1 MSGYVVDMEGRFRL
15 TKKPP
20 FLTPGYQAVGQKLDD
35 VKGIRKRV
43 LLEKD
48 TTYDVPL
55 QPQQTVVQFNS
66 TYLETTGRNER
77 RRGDAVGWGLALG
90 FVGLSV
96 SNGIIFAIMRFITDF
111 NIVYLSVCLILAFS
125 MILLFF
131 VPLINV
137 LSTELLTT
145 WHYPIRFNR
154 KTRKVYVRQ
163 YNRKVEVYNWDEL
176 TFFIAYISEDRDI
189 RAVTFDKDGETVTG
203 MFALAF
209 QNNVID
215 QSLISY
221 FEFIR
226 RYMEGDDQQLK
237 EVKEAIR
244 YIYPI
249 HKKRE
254 TPLMSFKRL
263 ILNVLYYS
271 HENIEYPE
279 RTFRFYPVTLVILPL
294 LALRYV
300 GRVISMLTSYRHRFS
315 RQIEAECQIDPNDPY
330 DLNKNLPEGN
340 LEQRNQPIWKTV
352 SYSVGIAI
360 ATIAMLFVGAFIIDM
375 MGAVRPHG
383 DYPSMVGKLWYVV
396 SLGWLF

>member
-43 LLEKD
+43 PLEKD
-48 TTYDVPL
+48 KTYDVPL

-77 RRGDAVGWGLALG
+77 RRGDAVAWGLSLG
-90 FVGLSV
+90 FVGLSMT
-96 SNGIIFAIMRFITDF
+96 SLYEFLLADLIDNFDIFILSIVVFFIVMMP
-111 NIVYLSVCLILAFS
+111 I
-125 MILLFF
+125 FF
-131 VPLINV
+131 GLLINM
-137 LSTELLTT
+137 LSTELFTT

-163 YNRKVEVYNWDEL
+163 YNRKVEVYNWDDL

-209 QNNVID
+209 KNDVFD
-215 QSLISY
+215 KSLISY

-263 ILNVLYYS
+263 ILNEVHHD
-271 HENIEYPE
+271 HENMEYPE
-279 RTFRFYPVTLVILPL
+279 HTFEFQPVTLVILPL

-315 RQIEAECQIDPNDPY
+315 SDIQAECQIDPHDPY
-330 DLNKNLPEGN
+330 DLNKHLPAGN
-340 LEQRNQPIWKTV
+340 LEQRNQPMWKTV
-352 SYSVGIAI
+352 VYSLGIAI
-360 ATIAMLFVGAFIIDM
+360 ATIAMIFVGAFIIDL
-375 MGAVRPHG
+375 MGAARPHG

-396 SLGWLF
+396 SLGWLS

>member
-43 LLEKD
+43 PLEKD
-48 TTYDVPL
+48 KNYDVPL

-77 RRGDAVGWGLALG
+77 RRGDAVGWGLFLLFITLSITTLYKFVLADLINNFDVFSLG
-90 FVGLSV
+90 VAVFFFISMFIT
-96 SNGIIFAIMRFITDF
+96 IIF
-111 NIVYLSVCLILAFS
+111 
-125 MILLFF
+125 
-131 VPLINV
+131 LINI
-137 LSTELLTT
+137 LSTELFTT

-163 YNRKVEVYNWDEL
+163 YNRKVEVYNWDDL

-279 RTFRFYPVTLVILPL
+279 RTFRFYPVILVILPL
-294 LALRYV
+294 LALRYA
-300 GRVISMLTSYRHRFS
+300 GRVISMLTSYRHCFS
-315 RQIEAECQIDPNDPY
+315 PDIQAECQIDPSDPY
-330 DLNKNLPEGN
+330 DLNKHLPAGN
-340 LEQRNQPIWKTV
+340 LEQRNQPMWKTV
-352 SYSVGIAI
+352 VYSVGIAI
-360 ATIAMLFVGAFIIDM
+360 ATIAMIFVGAFMIDV
-375 MGAVRPHG
+375 MGAARPHG

-396 SLGWLF
+396 SLGWLV

>member
-20 FLTPGYQAVGQKLDD
+20 FLTSGYQAVGQKLAD
-35 VKGIRKRV
+35 VKGIHETVPLDKY
-43 LLEKD
+43 K
-48 TTYDVPL
+48 TYDVPL
-55 QPQQTVVQFNS
+55 HPQQTVVQFNS

-77 RRGDAVGWGLALG
+77 RRGDAVGWGLFLG

-96 SNGIIFAIMRFITDF
+96 SNGILYMIIRFITDF
-111 NIVYLSVCLILAFS
+111 DIVYLSVGLILAFS
-125 MILLFF
+125 MILFF
-131 VPLINV
+131 APLINV
-137 LSTELLTT
+137 LSTELFTT
-145 WHYPIRFNR
+145 WHFPIRFNR

-163 YNRKVEVYNWDEL
+163 YNRKVEVYNWDDL
-176 TFFIAYISEDRDI
+176 TFFIAYINEDRDI
-189 RAVTFDKDGETVTG
+189 RAVTFDQDGETVTG

-209 QNNVID
+209 QCNVFD
-215 QSLISY
+215 THLISY

-237 EVKEAIR
+237 EVKEAVR

-249 HKKRE
+249 HSKRE

-263 ILNVLYYS
+263 ILNVVHYS
-271 HENIEYPE
+271 HENMEYPK
-279 RTFRFYPVTLVILPL
+279 RTFRFYPVTIVILPL

-315 RQIEAECQIDPNDPY
+315 KAIEAECQIDPNDPY
-330 DLNKNLPEGN
+330 DLNKHLPEGN

-352 SYSVGIAI
+352 VYSLGIII
-360 ATIAMLFVGAFIIDM
+360 ATIIMIFIGAFIIDM
-375 MGAVRPHG
+375 IGAARPHG
-383 DYPSMVGKLWYVV
+383 DYPSMVDKLWYLI

>member
-20 FLTPGYQAVGQKLDD
+20 FLTPGYQAVGQKIDK
-35 VKGIRKRV
+35 VKGIHKRV
-43 LLEKD
+43 PLEKD
-48 TTYDVPL
+48 KTYDVPL
-55 QPQQTVVQFNS
+55 HPQQTVVQFNS

-77 RRGDAVGWGLALG
+77 RRGDAVGWGLIIG
-90 FVGLSV
+90 FVGLSMT
-96 SNGIIFAIMRFITDF
+96 SLYGFLLADLINNFDIFILS
-111 NIVYLSVCLILAFS
+111 IVV
-125 MILLFF
+125 FF
-131 VPLINV
+131 VVIIPIFFGLLVNV
-137 LSTELLTT
+137 LSTELFTT

-163 YNRKVEVYNWDEL
+163 YNRKVEVYNWDDL
-176 TFFIAYISEDRDI
+176 TFFIAYINEDRDI

-209 QNNVID
+209 QNNVFD
-215 QSLISY
+215 KSLISY

-263 ILNVLYYS
+263 ILNVVHYS
-271 HENIEYPE
+271 HENMEYPE

-294 LALRYV
+294 LTLRYV

-315 RQIEAECQIDPNDPY
+315 KAIEVECQIDPNDPY
-330 DLNKNLPEGN
+330 DLNKHLPEGN
-340 LEQRNQPIWKTV
+340 LEQSNQPIWKTV
-352 SYSVGIAI
+352 VYSLGIII
-360 ATIAMLFVGAFIIDM
+360 ATIAMIFVGAFIIDM
-375 MGAVRPHG
+375 MGAARPHG
-383 DYPSMVGKLWYVV
+383 DYPSMVDKLWYLIG
-396 SLGWLF
+396 LGWL

>member
-35 VKGIRKRV
+35 VKGIHKRV
-43 LLEKD
+43 PLEKD

-90 FVGLSV
+90 AL
-96 SNGIIFAIMRFITDF
+96 ALFITSQSKFLFVNLINDF
-111 NIVYLSVCLILAFS
+111 NILIL
-125 MILLFF
+125 ILIIYSAVIMTMFYGLL
-131 VPLINV
+131 VNV
-137 LSTELLTT
+137 LSTELFTT

-163 YNRKVEVYNWDEL
+163 YNRKVEVYNWDDL

-279 RTFRFYPVTLVILPL
+279 RTFRFYPVILVILPL
-294 LALRYV
+294 LALRYA
-300 GRVISMLTSYRHRFS
+300 GRVISMLTSYRHCFS
-315 RQIEAECQIDPNDPY
+315 PDIQAECQIDPSDPY
-330 DLNKNLPEGN
+330 DLNKHLPAGN
-340 LEQRNQPIWKTV
+340 LEQRNQPMWKTV
-352 SYSVGIAI
+352 VYSVGIAI
-360 ATIAMLFVGAFIIDM
+360 ATIAMIFVGAFMIDV
-375 MGAVRPHG
+375 MGAARPHG

-396 SLGWLF
+396 SLGWLV

>member
-43 LLEKD
+43 PLEKD
-48 TTYDVPL
+48 KNYDVPL

-90 FVGLSV
+90 AL
-96 SNGIIFAIMRFITDF
+96 ALFITSQSKFLFVNLINDF
-111 NIVYLSVCLILAFS
+111 NILIL
-125 MILLFF
+125 ILIIYSAVIMTMFYGLL
-131 VPLINV
+131 VNV
-137 LSTELLTT
+137 LSTELFTT

-163 YNRKVEVYNWDEL
+163 YNRKVEVYNWDDL
-176 TFFIAYISEDRDI
+176 SFFIAYISEDRDI

-237 EVKEAIR
+237 EVKEAVR

-249 HKKRE
+249 HSKRE

-263 ILNVLYYS
+263 ILNVVHYS
-271 HENIEYPE
+271 HENMEYPK
-279 RTFRFYPVTLVILPL
+279 RTFRFYPVTIVILPL

-315 RQIEAECQIDPNDPY
+315 KAIEVECQVDSNDPY
-330 DLNKNLPEGN
+330 DLNKHLPEGN

-352 SYSVGIAI
+352 VYSLGIII
-360 ATIAMLFVGAFIIDM
+360 ATIIMIFIGAFIIDM
-375 MGAVRPHG
+375 IGAARPHG
-383 DYPSMVGKLWYVV
+383 DYPSMVDKLWYLI

>member
-43 LLEKD
+43 PLEKY

-55 QPQQTVVQFNS
+55 HPQQTVVQFNS

-90 FVGLSV
+90 AL
-96 SNGIIFAIMRFITDF
+96 ALFITSQSKFLFVNLINDF
-111 NIVYLSVCLILAFS
+111 NVFTLIVIIYSAVIMTMFYG
-125 MILLFF
+125 LL
-131 VPLINV
+131 VNV
-137 LSTELLTT
+137 LSTELFTT

-163 YNRKVEVYNWDEL
+163 YNRKVEVYNWDDL
-176 TFFIAYISEDRDI
+176 TFFIAYINEDKDI
-189 RAVTFDKDGETVTG
+189 RAVALDKDGETVTG

-209 QNNVID
+209 KNDVFD
-215 QSLISY
+215 KSLISY

-263 ILNVLYYS
+263 ILNEVHHD
-271 HENIEYPE
+271 HENMEYPE
-279 RTFRFYPVTLVILPL
+279 RTFEFQPVTLVILPL
-294 LALRYV
+294 LVLRYV
-300 GRVISMLTSYRHRFS
+300 GRVISMLTSYRHSFS
-315 RQIEAECQIDPNDPY
+315 PDIQAECQIDPSDPY
-330 DLNKNLPEGN
+330 DLNKHLPAGN
-340 LEQRNQPIWKTV
+340 LEQRNQPMWKIV
-352 SYSVGIAI
+352 VYSLGITI
-360 ATIAMLFVGAFIIDM
+360 ATIAMIFVGAFMIDM
-375 MGAVRPHG
+375 MGAARPHG

-396 SLGWLF
+396 SLGWLV

>member
-35 VKGIRKRV
+35 VKGIHKRV
-43 LLEKD
+43 PLEKD
-48 TTYDVPL
+48 KTYEVPL
-55 QPQQTVVQFNS
+55 HPQQTVVQFNS

-77 RRGDAVGWGLALG
+77 RRGDAVGWGLIIG
-90 FVGLSV
+90 FVGLSMTSLYGFLLADLINNFDV
-96 SNGIIFAIMRFITDF
+96 FILS
-111 NIVYLSVCLILAFS
+111 IVV
-125 MILLFF
+125 FF
-131 VPLINV
+131 VVIIPIFFGLLINV
-137 LSTELLTT
+137 LSTELFTT

-189 RAVTFDKDGETVTG
+189 RAVTLDKDGETVTG

-209 QNNVID
+209 KNDVFD
-215 QSLISY
+215 KSLISY

-263 ILNVLYYS
+263 ILNEVHHD
-271 HENIEYPE
+271 HENMEYPE
-279 RTFRFYPVTLVILPL
+279 RTFEFQPVTLVILPL
-294 LALRYV
+294 LVLRYV

-315 RQIEAECQIDPNDPY
+315 AAIQAECQIDPNDPY
-330 DLNKNLPEGN
+330 DLNKHLPAGN
-340 LEQRNQPIWKTV
+340 LEQRHQPMWKTV
-352 SYSVGIAI
+352 VYSVGITI
-360 ATIAMLFVGAFIIDM
+360 ATIAMIFVGAFMIDV
-375 MGAVRPHG
+375 MGAARPHG
-383 DYPSMVGKLWYVV
+383 DYPSMVGKLWYLF
-396 SLGWLF
+396 SLGWLS

>member
-1 MSGYVVDMEGRFRL
+1 MSAYLVDMEGRFRL

-35 VKGIRKRV
+35 AKGIYKRV
-43 LLEKD
+43 PLEKD
-48 TTYDVPL
+48 KTYEVPL
-55 QPQQTVVQFNS
+55 HPQQTVVQFNS

-77 RRGDAVGWGLALG
+77 RRGDAVGWGLCLG
-90 FVGLSV
+90 FVGVSI
-96 SNGIIFAIMRFITDF
+96 SNGILYMIIRFTTDF
-111 NIVYLSVCLILAFS
+111 DILFLSVGIILALS
-125 MILLFF
+125 MLLFF
-131 VPLINV
+131 VPLINA
-137 LSTELLTT
+137 LSTELFTT

-163 YNRKVEVYNWDEL
+163 YNRKVEVYNWDDL
-176 TFFIAYISEDRDI
+176 TFFIAYINEDKDI

-209 QNNVID
+209 QDEVFD
-215 QSLISY
+215 KSLISY

-226 RYMEGDDQQLK
+226 RYMEGNDEQLK

-263 ILNVLYYS
+263 ILNEVHYD
-271 HENIEYPE
+271 HENMEYPE
-279 RTFRFYPVTLVILPL
+279 RTFEFHPVTLVILPL

-315 RQIEAECQIDPNDPY
+315 KAIEAECQIDPNDPY
-330 DLNKNLPEGN
+330 DLNKYLPEGN
-340 LEQRNQPIWKTV
+340 MEQRKQPIWKTV
-352 SYSVGIAI
+352 AYSVGIAI
-360 ATIAMLFVGAFIIDM
+360 ATIAMLFVGAFLIDM
-375 MGAVRPHG
+375 MGAARPHG
-383 DYPSMVGKLWYVV
+383 DYPSMVDKLWYVV

>member
-43 LLEKD
+43 PLEKD
-48 TTYDVPL
+48 KNYDVPL

-77 RRGDAVGWGLALG
+77 RRGDAVGWGLFLLFITLSITTLYKFVLADLINNFDVFSLG
-90 FVGLSV
+90 VAVFFFISMFIT
-96 SNGIIFAIMRFITDF
+96 IIF
-111 NIVYLSVCLILAFS
+111 
-125 MILLFF
+125 
-131 VPLINV
+131 LINI
-137 LSTELLTT
+137 LSTELFTT

-163 YNRKVEVYNWDEL
+163 YNRKVEVYNWDDL

-189 RAVTFDKDGETVTG
+189 RAVTLDKDGETVTG

-209 QNNVID
+209 KNDVTD
-215 QSLISY
+215 RSLISY

-279 RTFRFYPVTLVILPL
+279 RTFRFHPVILVILPL

-315 RQIEAECQIDPNDPY
+315 SDIQAECQIDPNDPY
-330 DLNKNLPEGN
+330 DLNKHLPEGN
-340 LEQRNQPIWKTV
+340 LEQRNQPMWKTV
-352 SYSVGIAI
+352 VYSVGIAI
-360 ATIAMLFVGAFIIDM
+360 ATIVMMFVGAFIIDL
-375 MGAVRPHG
+375 MGAARPHG

-396 SLGWLF
+396 SLGWLV

>member
-1 MSGYVVDMEGRFRL
+1 MSGYIVDMEGRFRL

-20 FLTPGYQAVGQKLDD
+20 FLTPGYQAVGQKLAD
-35 VKGIRKRV
+35 VRGIHKRV
-43 LLEKD
+43 PLEKD
-48 TTYDVPL
+48 KTYDVPL
-55 QPQQTVVQFNS
+55 HPQQTVVQFNS

-77 RRGDAVGWGLALG
+77 RRGDAVGWGLLIG
-90 FVGLSV
+90 FVGLSMT
-96 SNGIIFAIMRFITDF
+96 SLYGFLLADLINNFDIFILS
-111 NIVYLSVCLILAFS
+111 IVV
-125 MILLFF
+125 FF
-131 VPLINV
+131 VVIIPIFFGLLINV
-137 LSTELLTT
+137 LSTELFTT
-145 WHYPIRFNR
+145 WHSPIRFNR

-163 YNRKVEVYNWDEL
+163 YNRKVEVYNWDDL
-176 TFFIAYISEDRDI
+176 TFFIAYINEDRDI
-189 RAVTFDKDGETVTG
+189 RAVTFDQDGETVTG

-209 QNNVID
+209 QCNVFD
-215 QSLISY
+215 THLISY

-263 ILNVLYYS
+263 ILNVVHYS
-271 HENIEYPE
+271 HENMEYPE

-300 GRVISMLTSYRHRFS
+300 GRVISMLSSYRHRFS
-315 RQIEAECQIDPNDPY
+315 KAIEAECQIDPNDPY
-330 DLNKNLPEGN
+330 DLNKHLPEGN

-352 SYSVGIAI
+352 IYSLGIII
-360 ATIAMLFVGAFIIDM
+360 ATIAMIFVGAFIIDM
-375 MGAVRPHG
+375 MGAARPHG
-383 DYPSMVGKLWYVV
+383 DYPSMVDKLWRLF
-396 SLGWLF
+396 SLGWL

>member
-43 LLEKD
+43 PLEKD
-48 TTYDVPL
+48 KNYDVPL

-90 FVGLSV
+90 AL
-96 SNGIIFAIMRFITDF
+96 ALFITSQSKFLFVNLINDF
-111 NIVYLSVCLILAFS
+111 NILIL
-125 MILLFF
+125 ILIIYSAVIMTMFYGLL
-131 VPLINV
+131 VNV
-137 LSTELLTT
+137 LSTELFTT

-163 YNRKVEVYNWDEL
+163 YNRKVEVYNWDDL
-176 TFFIAYISEDRDI
+176 SFFIAYISEDRDI
-189 RAVTFDKDGETVTG
+189 RAVTLDKDGETVTG

-209 QNNVID
+209 KNDVTD
-215 QSLISY
+215 RSLISY

-279 RTFRFYPVTLVILPL
+279 RTFRFHPVTLVILPL
-294 LALRYV
+294 LVLRYV

-315 RQIEAECQIDPNDPY
+315 SDIQAECQIDPNDPY
-330 DLNKNLPEGN
+330 DLNKHLPEGN
-340 LEQRNQPIWKTV
+340 LEQRNQPMWKTV
-352 SYSVGIAI
+352 VYSVGIAI
-360 ATIAMLFVGAFIIDM
+360 ATIVMMFVGAFIIDL
-375 MGAVRPHG
+375 MGAARPHG

-396 SLGWLF
+396 SLGWL

>member
-1 MSGYVVDMEGRFRL
+1 MSAYLVDMEGRFRL

-20 FLTPGYQAVGQKLDD
+20 FLTPGYQAVGQKIAD
-35 VKGIRKRV
+35 VKGIHKTV
-43 LLEKD
+43 ELEKD
-48 TTYDVPL
+48 KIYDVPL
-55 QPQQTVVQFNS
+55 HPQQTVVQFNS

-77 RRGDAVGWGLALG
+77 RRGDAVGWGLSLG
-90 FVGLSV
+90 FVGVSV
-96 SNGIIFAIMRFITDF
+96 SNGILYMIIRFTRDF
-111 NIVYLSVCLILAFS
+111 DIVSLSIGLILGFF
-125 MILLFF
+125 MVLTFGLF
-131 VPLINV
+131 INV
-137 LSTELLTT
+137 LSTELFTT

-163 YNRKVEVYNWDEL
+163 YNRKVEVYNWDDL
-176 TFFIAYISEDRDI
+176 TFFIAYINEDRDI

-209 QNNVID
+209 QNNVTD

-226 RYMEGDDQQLK
+226 RYMEGDGQQLK

-263 ILNVLYYS
+263 ILNEVHYD

-279 RTFRFYPVTLVILPL
+279 RTFRIHPVQLITLPMLV
-294 LALRYV
+294 LRYA

-315 RQIEAECQIDPNDPY
+315 KQIEAECQIDLNDPY
-330 DLNKNLPEGN
+330 DLNKHLPEGN
-340 LEQRNQPIWKTV
+340 LEQRNQPIWQTV
-352 SYSVGIAI
+352 VYSIGIAI
-360 ATIAMLFVGAFIIDM
+360 ATIAMIFVGAFIIDM
-375 MGAVRPHG
+375 IGAARPHG
-383 DYPSMVGKLWYVV
+383 DYPSMVDKLWYLV
-396 SLGWLF
+396 SLSWLF

>member
-43 LLEKD
+43 PLEKD
-48 TTYDVPL
+48 KNYDVPL

-77 RRGDAVGWGLALG
+77 RRGDAVGWGLFLLFITLSITTLYKFVLADLINNFDVFSLG
-90 FVGLSV
+90 VAVFFFISMFIT
-96 SNGIIFAIMRFITDF
+96 IIF
-111 NIVYLSVCLILAFS
+111 
-125 MILLFF
+125 
-131 VPLINV
+131 LINI
-137 LSTELLTT
+137 LSTELFTT

-154 KTRKVYVRQ
+154 KIRKVYVRQ

-279 RTFRFYPVTLVILPL
+279 RTFRFHPVTLVILPL
-294 LALRYV
+294 LVLRYV

-315 RQIEAECQIDPNDPY
+315 SDIQAECQIDPNDPY
-330 DLNKNLPEGN
+330 DLNKHLPEGN
-340 LEQRNQPIWKTV
+340 LEQRNQPMWKTV
-352 SYSVGIAI
+352 VYSVGIAI
-360 ATIAMLFVGAFIIDM
+360 ATIVMMFVGAFIIDL
-375 MGAVRPHG
+375 MGAARPHG

-396 SLGWLF
+396 SLGWLV